1 VARDPE
7 RLARF
12 QREARTVAAL
22 NDPNII
28 TLFSVEEAEGVHF
41 LTMELVEGQP
51 LDRIIPAGGLAL
63 ERMVEIAAA
72 LAEALA
78 AAHEKGILHRD
89 LKPANVMVTNEGRV
103 KVLDFG
109 LAKDARAESSSG
121 VTLTSA
127 GHTQAGM
134 VMGTPAY
141 MSPEQLSG
149 RTLDHRTDIF
159 SMGVVL
165 HEMATGRRPFEGSS
179 SAELMSAILR
189 DTPPDV
195 SELRTD
201 LPADL
206 ARVIRRCLE
215 KDPRHRVQTAR
226 EVGKEL
232 RELRQSAAM
241 TPAKTPLPAS
251 RPSVKR
257 DSAAAR
263 AEEGFWVAVLPFKYS
278 DSNAD
283 LTAVAEGLTEDIVTG
298 LCRFS
303 YLKVISRSLTARY
316 THESVDLRDTARE
329 LGARY
334 VMEGSLRQAGTKI
347 RIAAQLVDAS
357 SGASLWAET
366 YDRVF
371 RPETVFELADDVVPR
386 IVSTV
391 ADTQGIL
398 PHSMTEA
405 LRNRDPET
413 FTPYEALLRSF
424 GHHQRL
430 TPAEHAVARSALER
444 AVQQP
449 PERGDCW
456 AMLSWLYREE
466 YTHGFNLQP
475 DPLGRA
481 LAAARRAIDAAPSN
495 HLAHAALAS
504 ALFFRH
510 EMGAFRASA
519 ERSLALNSMDGLTH
533 AYLGFQIAYSGD
545 WERGCAL
552 AERAMQLNPHHPG
565 WYWFPLILN
574 AYRQRDYERAR
585 DLALKV
591 NMPGFWRTQLMLAVS
606 NAQLGELEAAR
617 NAVRELLAIRPDFPV
632 IGHDELKKWWDA
644 ELIEHL
650 LEGLRKAGLELRGEQ
665 KGAVSVP

>member
-1 VARDPE
+1 MRRLDLVGRTLSHYRISATLGAGGMGEVYRASDAKLGREVALKILPPDVARDPE

-22 NDPNII
+22 NHPNII

-41 LTMELVEGQP
+41 LTMELVEGQT
-51 LDRIIPAGGLAL
+51 LDRLIPAGGLAL

-109 LAKDARAESSSG
+109 LAKDARAESSNG

-165 HEMATGRRPFEGSS
+165 HEMATGCRPFEGSS

-206 ARVIRRCLE
+206 ARVIRHCLE

-278 DSNAD
+278 
-283 LTAVAEGLTEDIVTG
+283 G
-298 LCRFS
+298 
-303 YLKVISRSLTARY
+303 
-316 THESVDLRDTARE
+316 
-329 LGARY
+329 
-334 VMEGSLRQAGTKI
+334 
-347 RIAAQLVDAS
+347 
-357 SGASLWAET
+357 
-366 YDRVF
+366 
-371 RPETVFELADDVVPR
+371 
-386 IVSTV
+386 
-391 ADTQGIL
+391 
-398 PHSMTEA
+398 
-405 LRNRDPET
+405 
-413 FTPYEALLRSF
+413 
-424 GHHQRL
+424 
-430 TPAEHAVARSALER
+430 
-444 AVQQP
+444 
-449 PERGDCW
+449 
-456 AMLSWLYREE
+456 
-466 YTHGFNLQP
+466 
-475 DPLGRA
+475 
-481 LAAARRAIDAAPSN
+481 
-495 HLAHAALAS
+495 
-504 ALFFRH
+504 
-510 EMGAFRASA
+510 
-519 ERSLALNSMDGLTH
+519 
-533 AYLGFQIAYSGD
+533 
-545 WERGCAL
+545 
-552 AERAMQLNPHHPG
+552 
-565 WYWFPLILN
+565 
-574 AYRQRDYERAR
+574 
-585 DLALKV
+585 
-591 NMPGFWRTQLMLAVS
+591 
-606 NAQLGELEAAR
+606 
-617 NAVRELLAIRPDFPV
+617 
-632 IGHDELKKWWDA
+632 
-644 ELIEHL
+644 
-650 LEGLRKAGLELRGEQ
+650 
-665 KGAVSVP
+665 